1 MLALSRQTWSWQPGS
16 SHSTL
21 MWIIIFFN
29 NQIIPVRVCFIFQ
42 QFKKCEI
49 QTHLFFLSITG
60 SLTEA
65 SAVWASQVTN
75 SLFVF
80 PPRVFKCCVA
90 VNFWHLRSGLV
101 PRRNTSN
108 KTNMWLRRLQA
119 HISVVWMIWILA
131 KITITISCCGS
142 KEMYV
147 PECVWIICNTEVV
160 KSFHLHLRGMHT
172 FTYLL
177 LQLSHGSLW
186 MSTRANSLSKK
197 ITCMPLISRHLSKL
211 YFFKPYWIHTTGIV
225 KRNKLVLP
233 PLCRDPS

>member
-1 MLALSRQTWSWQPGS
+1 MLALSTWTCSRQPGS
-16 SHSTL
+16 SHS
-21 MWIIIFFN
+21 IIIFFN

-42 QFKKCEI
+42 QFKKWEI
-49 QTHLFFLSITG
+49 QTHLFFL

-80 PPRVFKCCVA
+80 PPTVFKCCVA
-90 VNFWHLRSGLV
+90 VNFWHLCSGLV

-131 KITITISCCGS
+131 KVTITISCCGS
-142 KEMYV
+142 KGTYV

-160 KSFHLHLRGMHT
+160 KTFRLHLRGMHT

-177 LQLSHGSLW
+177 QLSHGSLRK
-186 MSTRANSLSKK
+186 STRANNFSKK